1 MSIQDT
7 ATKQYVSEAEV
18 FADAFNYLIYDGE
31 QVIKPEQ
38 LTDMDTT
45 QYVIPYHEDEKGKP
59 EAAQKYRD
67 TLKTLAVKTDD
78 RYTYL
83 VLGIENQSHVHY
95 AMPVRNMLYDAMQ
108 LEKQVRDLA
117 SQHRKEG
124 KNGTS
129 EEYLSGMKKEDR
141 LSPVIT
147 LVINFGGKKWDAPLS
162 LREMYGE
169 QPEKVLP
176 FIQDYRVFM
185 IDPMEMGDNDFQK
198 LNSSLREVLAYI
210 KYQRDKAQMEKL
222 LNEDSKFSC
231 LETNAALVINAMT
244 NAGIAIDPNKE
255 AVNMCEAIRQMV
267 DEGIMLG
274 EKRGEERGKKQGS
287 MNEKLIIARRM
298 LEKNYPMEQ
307 VVDLTMLTKQEVEEL
322 RKRYRQVLCANS
334 FTNLAELRL
343 HRAGKPALNYLVA
356 EGRERVKGGEAACEA
371 LDVNSVFCYQPA
383 SSSCISMYF
392 MLMYFFPPH
401 WVPAT

>member
-1 MSIQDT
+1 MSVQDT
-7 ATKQYVSEAEV
+7 ATKQYVSEV

-31 QVIKPEQ
+31 LVIKPEQ

-59 EAAQKYRD
+59 EAAQKCRD

-95 AMPVRNMLYDAMQ
+95 AMPVRSMLYDAMQ

-185 IDPMEMGDNDFQK
+185 IDPMEMSDNDLQK

-210 KYQRDKAQMEKL
+210 KYQRDKARMEKL

-255 AVNMCEAIRQMV
+255 VVNMCEAIRQMV
-267 DEGIMLG
+267 DEGISMG
-274 EKRGEERGKKQGS
+274 QKQGS
-287 MNEKLIIARRM
+287 LNEKMTIARRL
-298 LEKNYPMEQ
+298 LELKMPEEQ
-307 VVDLTMLTKQEVEEL
+307 VISVTKLTKQEVEEL
-322 RKRYRQVLCANS
+322 SKTIKQ
-334 FTNLAELRL
+334 
-343 HRAGKPALNYLVA
+343 
-356 EGRERVKGGEAACEA
+356 
-371 LDVNSVFCYQPA
+371 
-383 SSSCISMYF
+383 
-392 MLMYFFPPH
+392 
-401 WVPAT
+401 